1 MYSEGMYTLCIEMY
15 TWKRKK
21 RLENKKSVQSDR
33 NSHIQKYIVLTVH
46 KEDEWH
52 KTVILLYSIKKGQV
66 WLNSHKFLVFS
77 QVICSY

>member
-46 KEDEWH
+46 KEDE
-52 KTVILLYSIKKGQV
+52 
-66 WLNSHKFLVFS
+66 
-77 QVICSY
+77 